1 MDQIEATVTGRVLAV
16 LVKVGDTVS
25 AGDDVVTIESMKM
38 EIPVSSDYDGTV
50 AKISVSVD
58 DSVEEGQVIIELG
71 S

>member
-16 LVKVGDTVS
+16 LVKVGEKVNV
-25 AGDDVVTIESMKM
+25 GDDVATVESMKM

-50 AKISVSVD
+50 ARIAISVD
-58 DSVEEGQVIIELG
+58 DEIEEGQLIIELE